1 MGRENINSVLFSKQ
15 YSLMKCIRG
24 INNMIISSQD
34 PSKGVRRQT
43 EFLSFLPS
51 QTRSLSDKC
60 LLSIA
65 TVSGNGDK
73 MMIMMLSLPSRSLY
87 FVERKIKKKN
97 KTLYIESMCVWSIQT
112 TYSFI

>member
-1 MGRENINSVLFSKQ
+1 
-15 YSLMKCIRG
+15 MKSIRG

-51 QTRSLSDKC
+51 QTCSLSDKC

-73 MMIMMLSLPSRSLY
+73 MIMMLSLPSRSLY
-87 FVERKIKKKN
+87 FVERKIKKKP

-112 TYSFI
+112 TYSLYKYE

>member
-1 MGRENINSVLFSKQ
+1 
-15 YSLMKCIRG
+15 MKCIRG